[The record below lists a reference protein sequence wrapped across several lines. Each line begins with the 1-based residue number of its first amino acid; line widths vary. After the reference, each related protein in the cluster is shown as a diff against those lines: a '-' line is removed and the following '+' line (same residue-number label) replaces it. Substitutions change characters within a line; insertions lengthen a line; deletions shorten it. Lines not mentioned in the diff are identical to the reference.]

1 MSLRSK
7 RFHSGN
13 KSHAIRPRRS
23 KDSRKNVPDIAAVL
37 RSRFFAADFARPDQA
52 DLVTDAEYGRVS
64 ALVEDLRRGRIT
76 LPEFRG
82 ALRGEA

>member
-1 MSLRSK
+1 MFLRSK

-13 KSHAIRPRRS
+13 KSRANGAVRRIHS
-23 KDSRKNVPDIAAVL
+23 GKASPDIAAVL

-52 DLVTDAEYGRVS
+52 PLVTDAEYGRVT
-64 ALVEDLRRGRIT
+64 ALVADLRLGRIT

-82 ALRGEA
+82 ALRGTT